1 MVFICKR
8 QMVQYRMTCLDIYLP
23 WYSGTYNFKFQGV
36 EYLQLRFR
44 GPVTVTSPL
53 IDHDHRRLH
62 L

>member
-1 MVFICKR
+1 
-8 QMVQYRMTCLDIYLP
+8 MVQYRMTCLDIYLP